1 MITIYSRNVLQ
12 IVLNAVYCRLVTEA
26 SADVR
31 SKKIRFGPGDTIGGT
46 APLIMMRDIDGYQPR
61 KRRTRRSRA
70 IGLLFLLAV
79 LSLTALLIVDG
90 VQRGTLSFLL
100 P

>member
-1 MITIYSRNVLQ
+1 M
-12 IVLNAVYCRLVTEA
+12 
-26 SADVR
+26 R
-31 SKKIRFGPGDTIGGT
+31 SKKIRFGPGDTLGGT

-61 KRRTRRSRA
+61 KRRSRRLRG

-79 LSLTALLIVDG
+79 VSLMALLIVDG
-90 VQRGTLSFLL
+90 LQRGTLTSLL

>member
-1 MITIYSRNVLQ
+1 M
-12 IVLNAVYCRLVTEA
+12 
-26 SADVR
+26 R

-61 KRRTRRSRA
+61 KRRGRRVRG
-70 IGLLFLLAV
+70 IGLLFVLAV
-79 LSLTALLIVDG
+79 LSLAALLIVDG
-90 VQRGTLSFLL
+90 VQRGTFTALL

>member
-1 MITIYSRNVLQ
+1 M
-12 IVLNAVYCRLVTEA
+12 
-26 SADVR
+26 R

-61 KRRTRRSRA
+61 KRRGRRGRG
-70 IGLLFLLAV
+70 IGLLFVLAV

-90 VQRGTLSFLL
+90 VQRGTFTALL

>member
-1 MITIYSRNVLQ
+1 M
-12 IVLNAVYCRLVTEA
+12 A
-26 SADVR
+26 VR
-31 SKKIRFGPGDTIGGT
+31 SKKIRFGPGDTLGGT

-61 KRRTRRSRA
+61 RRRGMRRVRG

-79 LSLTALLIVDG
+79 LSLMALLIIDG
-90 VQRGTLSFLL
+90 VQRGTLTALL